1 MDKLKKTASVWLK
14 KSEKYTKTDMI
25 YLVKGGSWLGFGQA
39 ISLCIALLTSIVF
52 ANLLSPE
59 SYGIYKYILSIG
71 ALLALPTLSG
81 MDPAIT
87 RTVAQGFE
95 GTIYKALKE
104 KLVYGT
110 LTMIIGGVLSFY
122 YIFNGNNTLGIS
134 FLIISICI
142 PFWESF
148 DIYNSLLNGK
158 KLFDKYTKYY
168 ALSQLFS
175 FIIITLSLIISKNII
190 VIISAYFISNTV
202 IRIIFFYK
210 CTNEVKPNNKIST
223 EAISY
228 GKHLSFMDIIG
239 TFLGQ
244 IDKIM
249 IFHYLG
255 AVELALY
262 TMAIAPTEQIKGALK
277 NIHTLA
283 LPRFSERTRGDLRS
297 SIFSKT
303 IKLCLLTGIIVLVYI
318 IIAPYFFKIFFPKYT
333 DAIFYSQIMSISLI
347 GVTAT
352 SFLYT
357 FFESQNAKKELYQFN
372 ILNNIINIA
381 ILFPLIYYYGLFG
394 AIISK
399 VIVRLFLLLV
409 SVMFVKKINTDA

>member
-1 MDKLKKTASVWLK
+1 MDKLKKTAFLWLK

-25 YLVKGGSWLGFGQA
+25 YLAKGGSWLGFGQA
-39 ISLCIALLTSIVF
+39 VSLCIALLTSIIF
-52 ANLLSPE
+52 ANLLDPE
-59 SYGIYKYILSIG
+59 SYGIYKYIISIG

-81 MDPAIT
+81 MDSAIT

-110 LTMIIGGVLSFY
+110 LTMIIGCVLSFY
-122 YIFNGNNTLGIS
+122 YFFNENSTLGIS

-175 FIIITLSLIISKNII
+175 FIAITSSLIISKNVI
-190 VIISAYFISNTV
+190 VIISTYFISNTI

-210 CTNEVKPNNKIST
+210 CTNEIKPNKEINM

-228 GKHLSFMDIIG
+228 GKHLSIMDIIG

-244 IDKIM
+244 IDKIL
-249 IFHYLG
+249 IFHLLG
-255 AVELALY
+255 ATQLALY
-262 TMAIAPTEQIKGALK
+262 TIAIAPTEQIKGSLK
-277 NIHTLA
+277 SLHTLA
-283 LPRFSERTRGDLRS
+283 LPKFSIKSKHSIKS
-297 SIFSKT
+297 SIFDKT
-303 IKLCLLTGIIVLVYI
+303 LRLGILVGVI
-318 IIAPYFFKIFFPKYT
+318 IIFYILVSPHFFNIFFPKYT
-333 DAIFYSQIMSISLI
+333 DAVIYSQILSVSLI
-347 GVTAT
+347 GAT
-352 SFLYT
+352 LCMFLYT
-357 FFESQNAKKELYQFN
+357 YLESHGEQKKLYQFN
-372 ILNNIINIA
+372 IYSNILNALII
-381 ILFPLIYYYGLFG
+381 FGMIYYYGIWG
-394 AIISK
+394 AILGR
-399 VIVRLFLLLV
+399 VVVRFLLLLL
-409 SVMFVKKINTDA
+409 SLILVKKS